1 MSTVNP
7 ELPIV
12 GGDVGTWGLKNN
24 AATEDIVVAFNGHV
38 TGTDPHGDRAY
49 ADTNKLDKA
58 QNLGDVSNPA
68 TARSNLGLGTAAQNN
83 TGDFMSPS
91 AVAAAIAAA
100 VTTNR
105 LVNL

>member
-1 MSTVNP
+1 MTIDP
-7 ELPIV
+7 ALPVV
-12 GGDVGTWGLKNN
+12 GGSVDTWGSIENTAL
-24 AATEDIVVAFNGHV
+24 TDVVTAYNSHV

-49 ADTNKLDKA
+49 ADTNKLDKS
-58 QNLGDVSNPA
+58 QNLGDVSNAA
-68 TARSNLGLGTAAQNN
+68 TARTNLGLGTAAQSD
-83 TGDFMSPS
+83 TSDFMSPA